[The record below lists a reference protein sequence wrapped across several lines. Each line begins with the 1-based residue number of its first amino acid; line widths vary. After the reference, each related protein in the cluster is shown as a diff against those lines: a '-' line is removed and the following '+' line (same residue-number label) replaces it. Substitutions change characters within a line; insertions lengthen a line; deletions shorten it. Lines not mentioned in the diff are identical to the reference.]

1 MSAALRWN
9 CGVRNRTG
17 VRSGCCRRHL
27 PAELMQGVNADR
39 KSGITARER
48 PASEKYACFATTEK
62 TCVGRNESI
71 LLTFGSLTLKVS
83 RWVRP

>member
-1 MSAALRWN
+1 
-9 CGVRNRTG
+9 
-17 VRSGCCRRHL
+17 
-27 PAELMQGVNADR
+27 MQGVNTDR

-62 TCVGRNESI
+62 TCVDPNQSI
-71 LLTFGSLTLKVS
+71 LLTFGSLTLKVR